1 MLAPDIQSQL
11 ADLLNRL
18 VLVDGETAV
27 GQLSLRHFLFLDVLL
42 VEVPETEPYPIIHN
56 IQITFVF
63 GNDKGEK
70 TLSPQRPLSGL
81 SWDSSM

>member
-1 MLAPDIQSQL
+1 MPDIQSQF

-42 VEVPETEPYPIIHN
+42 VEVPETETC
-56 IQITFVF
+56 IQTFTTIST
-63 GNDKGEK
+63 D
-70 TLSPQRPLSGL
+70 
-81 SWDSSM
+81 

>member
-1 MLAPDIQSQL
+1 MLAPDIQSQF

-27 GQLSLRHFLFLDVLL
+27 GQLSLRHFLLLDVLL

-56 IQITFVF
+56 TDYVYRLLLFSATT
-63 GNDKGEK
+63 KGRK
-70 TLSPQRPLSGL
+70 H
-81 SWDSSM
+81 